1 VLLDIMSTDRY
12 KPLHDTFRWK
22 VPKFFNI
29 AQACCARWARSRP
42 HAVALRCVREDG
54 SCTDHTYGQL
64 QQQANRLANG
74 LRKLGVQRGDRV
86 AVVMPQ
92 RVETAV
98 AHLALYQMGAVAMPL
113 SILFGPDAL
122 EYRLQDSEA
131 VVAIVDES
139 AIKPVLSV
147 RAQCPTLRCVVA
159 VGAARGQADI
169 DWAKL
174 SSCESARFSPVKTAA
189 DDPAVLIYTSGTT
202 GPPKGALIPH
212 RALIG
217 NLTGF
222 VCSQNWFEGDD
233 AVFWSPADW
242 AWTGGLMDALLP
254 TLYFGR
260 TIVGYQ
266 GRFGPLRAF
275 ALMQDYRVTHSF
287 LFPTALKAMMKACP
301 QPREHFSMHLR
312 AIMSAGEAVGD
323 AVFDYCRD
331 QLGITVNEMFGQ
343 TEINYIV
350 GNCGASRDAKG
361 RPAAGWPARPGS
373 MGRPYPG
380 HRVAVI
386 DDQGR
391 ECPRGTPG
399 DVAVHRRDIHGDP
412 DPVFFLGYWKN
423 DEATRGKFNGDPGDS
438 WCRTGDTAVM
448 DDAGYLWYQGRSDD
462 MFKAAG
468 YRIGPSEVEN
478 CLVKHPAVANAAVV
492 PKPDRERGAIVKAY
506 VVLAPGYS
514 GDDALVAQLQAHV
527 RGKLAPYEYPKEIEF
542 IDALPMTT
550 TGKVQRRVLRLR
562 EEEAFQKAVDQASGG
577 TGLRLSR
584 RP

>member
-1 VLLDIMSTDRY
+1 MSADRY

-22 VPKFFNI
+22 VPAFFNI
-29 AQACCARWARSRP
+29 AQACSARWARSRP
-42 HAVALRCVREDG
+42 HALALRCVREDG

-139 AIKPVLSV
+139 AIKPVQSV
-147 RAQCPTLRCVVA
+147 RAQCPSLRCVVA
-159 VGAARGQADI
+159 VGAAQGQADI
-169 DWAKL
+169 DLATL
-174 SSCESARFSPVKTAA
+174 SSRESARFSPVKTAA

-266 GRFGPLRAF
+266 GRFDPLRAF
-275 ALMQDYRVTHSF
+275 ALMQDTAFFFRRHS
-287 LFPTALKAMMKACP
+287 
-301 QPREHFSMHLR
+301 
-312 AIMSAGEAVGD
+312 
-323 AVFDYCRD
+323 
-331 QLGITVNEMFGQ
+331 
-343 TEINYIV
+343 
-350 GNCGASRDAKG
+350 
-361 RPAAGWPARPGS
+361 
-373 MGRPYPG
+373 
-380 HRVAVI
+380 
-386 DDQGR
+386 
-391 ECPRGTPG
+391 
-399 DVAVHRRDIHGDP
+399 
-412 DPVFFLGYWKN
+412 
-423 DEATRGKFNGDPGDS
+423 
-438 WCRTGDTAVM
+438 RT
-448 DDAGYLWYQGRSDD
+448 
-462 MFKAAG
+462 
-468 YRIGPSEVEN
+468 
-478 CLVKHPAVANAAVV
+478 
-492 PKPDRERGAIVKAY
+492 
-506 VVLAPGYS
+506 
-514 GDDALVAQLQAHV
+514 
-527 RGKLAPYEYPKEIEF
+527 
-542 IDALPMTT
+542 
-550 TGKVQRRVLRLR
+550 
-562 EEEAFQKAVDQASGG
+562 
-577 TGLRLSR
+577 
-584 RP
+584 